1 MNNEEANKIVN
12 RIYQETQQQVSY
24 QLQDLID
31 SHPEALR
38 EVVLAAIMS
47 NVNAI
52 ISVMDE
58 KSRNLVND
66 IVERTEVR
74 IFPKCMDPR
83 RDRP

>member
-66 IVERTEVR
+66 IVEQTEVR